1 MGHFKHANQQQ
12 AFLEHVTPSVAC
24 ACFVRGPRLLVD
36 AVVHQQLR
44 DQSGEERDR
53 DPKPEATPRT
63 VKRPPEAQGQGRQRQ
78 GELNVVGKIQ
88 FLVMQMLR
96 NTYQGL
102 TASDTQTPG
111 PPPVCSLSPPTS
123 CSRHKSRPGSSQRI
137 VGDEGP
143 VLKTPRHFSGVR
155 GSNPQLDE

>member
-1 MGHFKHANQQQ
+1 MGHFKHASQQQ
-12 AFLEHVTPSVAC
+12 AFFEHVTPTSVAC

-96 NTYQGL
+96 NT
-102 TASDTQTPG
+102 
-111 PPPVCSLSPPTS
+111 
-123 CSRHKSRPGSSQRI
+123 
-137 VGDEGP
+137 
-143 VLKTPRHFSGVR
+143 
-155 GSNPQLDE
+155 